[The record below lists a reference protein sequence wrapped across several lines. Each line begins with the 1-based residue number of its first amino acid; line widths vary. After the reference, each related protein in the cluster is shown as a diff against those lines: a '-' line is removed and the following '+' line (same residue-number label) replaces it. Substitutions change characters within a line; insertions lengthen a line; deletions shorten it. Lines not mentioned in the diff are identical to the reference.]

1 MEVPVPCRGN
11 IYLCVGNW
19 LSISHLEQQD
29 TKGLADLYLCS
40 ARRDWARDGNLS
52 FRAHHDRSQR
62 GGVRSG
68 CYPRGARKDQS
79 AAPGSCLVKLLDRAK
94 MCSRDRPTLPFCLC
108 HVYLLSTTATGIG
121 KIPKG

>member
-1 MEVPVPCRGN
+1 MEVPVPWRGN
-11 IYLCVGNW
+11 IYLCIGNW
-19 LSISHLEQQD
+19 ISILGLEQQD
-29 TKGLADLYLCS
+29 TKDLADLYLCS
-40 ARRDWARDGNLS
+40 ARRDWAHDENVS

-68 CYPRGARKDQS
+68 CYPRGERKDQS

-94 MCSRDRPTLPFCLC
+94 MRSRDWPTLPFCLC
-108 HVYLLSTTATGIG
+108 HTYLLSTTVTGIA

>member
-11 IYLCVGNW
+11 IYLW
-19 LSISHLEQQD
+19 LEIGYPFFVWNSKTRKVWLI
-29 TKGLADLYLCS
+29 C
-40 ARRDWARDGNLS
+40 
-52 FRAHHDRSQR
+52 SQR

-108 HVYLLSTTATGIG
+108 HAYLLSTTATGIG